1 VTRRA
6 DIVLSRGVIVAL
18 VALAALSL
26 PSCSRRP
33 EQARTSE
40 RTGARGALRYHLK
53 SEIVPPRVTL
63 GDRAT
68 WRLTADFPAGVVI
81 GAPLTDSADS
91 ALDLAPIEA
100 PRQSHEH
107 GGTTWSSSFR
117 LSGYTL
123 GRIALPGIRL
133 PVSPS
138 SGAPAD
144 SLEFPPDT
152 LDVDS
157 LTAALRG
164 AVEPDRGP
172 LPTELRPVDYAVA
185 AGLAVVVLA
194 AILALIHAIRS
205 RRGKQGVAGVVTAA
219 PEPADL
225 VFGREIERLRGA
237 IEALPRHA
245 FYEALSLAIRKYAA
259 AVTTVPAL
267 DRTTNELERELKTRG
282 GLDPEIVTGLGRILR
297 RSDLAKFA
305 RHEDRLAEA
314 KEMLDD
320 AATIPT
326 RLPPPVS
333 TDTTAMIASSAAIT
347 AATTAATRA
356 SIPPPPGGRG

>member
-1 VTRRA
+1 MTRRA
-6 DIVLSRGVIVAL
+6 NIVAL
-18 VALAALSL
+18 VAVAALATLSL
-26 PSCSRRP
+26 ASCSRRP
-33 EQARTSE
+33 EQARSSE
-40 RTGARGALRYHLK
+40 RTGTRGALRYHLK

-91 ALDLAPIEA
+91 SLDLATIEA

-133 PVSPS
+133 PVSAS
-138 SGAPAD
+138 VGAPAD

-157 LTAALRG
+157 LTAAMRG
-164 AVEPDRGP
+164 SVEPDRGP
-172 LPTELRPVDYAVA
+172 LPTELRPIDFAVA
-185 AGLAVVVLA
+185 AGLALVVLA
-194 AILALIHAIRS
+194 AILALVHALRS
-205 RRGKQGVAGVVTAA
+205 RRAKQRVAGVVAAA

-225 VFGREIERLRGA
+225 VFHREIDRLRGE
-237 IEALPRHA
+237 IEVLPRHA
-245 FYEALSLAIRKYAA
+245 FYEALSLAIRRYAA

-267 DRTTNELERELKTRG
+267 DRTTSELERELRARG
-282 GLDPEIVTGLGRILR
+282 GLDPDAVTGLGRILR

-314 KEMLDD
+314 KEMLDE

-326 RLPPPVS
+326 RLPPPAAPE
-333 TDTTAMIASSAAIT
+333 TAAMIAASAAVT
-347 AATTAATRA
+347 AATTAATRAA